1 MRLKA
6 ASNPVRVEC
15 RHRDSCPWQW
25 ESYSYGGGGGYT
37 TLRLPTLDSCSCG
50 KGRGRLGG
58 WADRQRHLPS
68 VCVVPRH
75 VFKWHRLHFNSDI
88 IHKCGTAAY
97 NSERRKLHC
106 YRKEQGEGKT
116 TVDTELPTRVGERER
131 VKKKNKTFGYNPPL
145 ARAQLPSARFTSW
158 NNWNNPRQ
166 GPRVKSRTHT
176 RMNKERQTKLML
188 VVGFLQTPDAA
199 SKSA

>member
-1 MRLKA
+1 MQASWQLPLAMRKLQL
-6 ASNPVRVEC
+6 
-15 RHRDSCPWQW
+15 W
-25 ESYSYGGGGGYT
+25 GGGGGYT

-50 KGRGRLGG
+50 KGRSRLGG

-97 NSERRKLHC
+97 KSERRKLHC

-131 VKKKNKTFGYNPPL
+131 VKKKTKHL
-145 ARAQLPSARFTSW
+145 ATIRRLPGLSCQVQDLRAGTTGTTLAKGQGLKAAHTQEW
-158 NNWNNPRQ
+158 IKKDRQ
-166 GPRVKSRTHT
+166 S
-176 RMNKERQTKLML
+176 
-188 VVGFLQTPDAA
+188 
-199 SKSA
+199 